1 MIPKLISDKNVF
13 NNSIV
18 KLFWKS
24 LYYYL
29 NNFVQTKIIKD
40 EITHEYIQDQNKKIN
55 IKIEE
60 MNKEHTK
67 FIREQ
72 NEKERK

>member
-1 MIPKLISDKNVF
+1 MIPKLISDKNYF